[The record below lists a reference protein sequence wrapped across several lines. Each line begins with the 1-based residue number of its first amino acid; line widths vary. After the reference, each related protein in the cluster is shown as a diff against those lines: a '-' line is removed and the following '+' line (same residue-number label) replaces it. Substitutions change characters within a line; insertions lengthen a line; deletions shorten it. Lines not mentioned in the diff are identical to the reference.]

1 MAAFKGP
8 VTIRT
13 SRSQALKMGTDP
25 KGFDGMKYDA
35 MGGVPELPGTSA
47 HQKYYDVACH
57 GAAPI
62 AGAPIISSGISF
74 NMKGGK

>member
-25 KGFDGMKYDA
+25 KGFDGMKYDGV
-35 MGGVPELPGTSA
+35 GGVPELPGTSA
-47 HQKYYDVACH
+47 GQRYNDVALSAQPAH
-57 GAAPI
+57 SAPVVS
-62 AGAPIISSGISF
+62 AGIKL
-74 NMKGGK
+74 NLKGGA

>member
-25 KGFDGMKYDA
+25 KGFDGVKYDA

-47 HQKYYDVACH
+47 HQKYRDAAM
-57 GAAPI
+57 GAAPV
-62 AGAPIISSGISF
+62 AGAPIMSSGISF
-74 NMKGGK
+74 NLKGGK